1 MLYYIV
7 LTDIAC
13 GPNEAPA
20 RNVLIRYPTKL
31 QSGVK
36 RSFQSAWFQQH
47 DWLEYSEQADAVFCY
62 PCRHF
67 SISGSH
73 SESDVAFTIK
83 GFSKW
88 KKAQYRDGGL
98 LHTVSL
104 KITCKLTS
112 HGKTF

>member
-1 MLYYIV
+1 MQYYIV
-7 LTDIAC
+7 LPDIAR

-20 RNVLIRYPTKL
+20 RNVLIRDPTKL
-31 QSGVK
+31 QPGVK
-36 RSFQSAWFQQH
+36 HSFQSAWFQQH
-47 DWLEYSEQADAVFCY
+47 NWPEQADAVFCY

-67 SISGSH
+67 SISGSC
-73 SESDVAFTIK
+73 SESDVAFTIN
-83 GFSKW
+83 GFSNW

-98 LHTVSL
+98 LHTISL